1 MTGPEAQERKAGH
14 ALMHVSGDVNAEV
27 SLYNGKVY
35 FSVRRWFQG
44 DDGKWYRTKN
54 GLHLRFDEMI
64 EVLAQAEKVMAF
76 GVKES
81 SRFEGNVPDAA
92 GTKESSGEASAKDG
106 VQY

>member
-1 MTGPEAQERKAGH
+1 MTGPEAQERKSGH
-14 ALMHVSGDVNAEV
+14 VLLHVAKDVHAEV
-27 SLYNGKVY
+27 ALYNGKVY

-64 EVLAQAEKVMAF
+64 EVLAQAEKVVAF

-81 SRFEGNVPDAA
+81 ARFEGNAA
-92 GTKESSGEASAKDG
+92 DEHGVKESNGEAENG